1 VIANPLT
8 APRTPILYA
17 VEVETF
23 DLMTVK
29 LTPNQMSGGTVTSPA
44 MTGLW
49 RAIGF

>member
-23 DLMTVK
+23 DLTTVK
-29 LTPNQMSGGTVTSPA
+29 TNTKSDERRHGYVASDD
-44 MTGLW
+44 
-49 RAIGF
+49 